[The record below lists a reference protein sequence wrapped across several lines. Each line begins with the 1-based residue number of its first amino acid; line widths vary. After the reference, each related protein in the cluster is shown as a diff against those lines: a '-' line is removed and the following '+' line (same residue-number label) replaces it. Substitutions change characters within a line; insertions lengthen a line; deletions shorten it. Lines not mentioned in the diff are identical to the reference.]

1 MSGSSCS
8 RFRRQYTVGQGH
20 RRQVARFL
28 KHFRC
33 RLVLFGYDDLT
44 MDPMKQR
51 REFATVEFQP
61 PLAKSASDY
70 AVLTLTQRH
79 RSQEASATEI
89 EMGVGI
95 AMIVEKVT
103 PGELSISAG
112 QRMMVYVDDV
122 AIGFIPRA
130 RNDDVTV

>member
-1 MSGSSCS
+1 
-8 RFRRQYTVGQGH
+8 V
-20 RRQVARFL
+20 
-28 KHFRC
+28 
-33 RLVLFGYDDLT
+33 
-44 MDPMKQR
+44 
-51 REFATVEFQP
+51 
-61 PLAKSASDY
+61 
-70 AVLTLTQRH
+70 TLTQRL

-103 PGELSISAG
+103 PGDLSIPAG